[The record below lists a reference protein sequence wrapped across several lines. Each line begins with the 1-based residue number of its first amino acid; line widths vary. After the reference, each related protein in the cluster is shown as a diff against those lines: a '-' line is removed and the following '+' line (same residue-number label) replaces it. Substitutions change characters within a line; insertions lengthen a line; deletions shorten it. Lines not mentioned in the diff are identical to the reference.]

1 MFTLPIQT
9 IGYLHPHQTNVM
21 PIPRNEGGIPLM
33 MAGGV
38 IGSAIGHGD
47 FSVSLRNDV
56 VMGALADWQR

>member
-1 MFTLPIQT
+1 
-9 IGYLHPHQTNVM
+9 M

-47 FSVSLRNDV
+47 FSVSLRSDDCYGGGGASSALV
-56 VMGALADWQR
+56 VNAIISSA